1 MKTFIKILLALPLL
15 VLFLSEKG
23 LSQTRDNKV
32 EAKINISANV
42 VSSIELI
49 TVKSIT
55 IGSLQPGQQEVYIN
69 SINDINS
76 GYMIA
81 VGAPGADFRLNFER
95 TRTLTQVNGDG
106 TLEFEYEL
114 SGNNIEDQN
123 SAEYIEQ
130 DFRNLKFNSEG
141 QFHIWVGGTLDLRNA
156 LPGNYDGDFTIE
168 IEYI

>member
-1 MKTFIKILLALPLL
+1 MTHKILFIVLSLL
-15 VLFLSEKG
+15 LGLNKG
-23 LSQTRDNKV
+23 AFAQNSSGSGET
-32 EAKINISANV
+32 KISINTTI

-55 IGSLQPGQQEVYIN
+55 VGSLQPGQQEVYIN
-69 SINDINS
+69 SISDVNA

-81 VGAPGADFRLNFER
+81 VGAPGADFRLNFEK

-106 TLEFEYEL
+106 SLIFEYEL

-123 SAEYIEQ
+123 SAEPVKDVQ
-130 DFRNLKFNSEG
+130 TLKFNSEG
-141 QFHIWVGGTLDLRNA
+141 QYHIWVGGTINLRNA
-156 LPGNYDGDFTIE
+156 RPGNYDGDFTIE